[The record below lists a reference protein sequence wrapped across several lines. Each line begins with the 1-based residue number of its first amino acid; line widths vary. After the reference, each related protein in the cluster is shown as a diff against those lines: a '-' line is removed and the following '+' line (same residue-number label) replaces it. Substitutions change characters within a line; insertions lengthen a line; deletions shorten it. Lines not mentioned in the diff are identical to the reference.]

1 MSGSTEF
8 LVNNS
13 TYRPS
18 ATSAIQRSNIINHF
32 QQAPIK
38 KSSSFNNRCVKTQ
51 EKEQSSAHRSNR
63 ESKNGDSRST
73 VRNHVQFVL
82 PLNGTSR
89 SNTPTKSDNNY
100 FTNVLTP
107 TNSNSS
113 ISNRFSEFKNFN
125 VSSCDNTKSLSG
137 LNRLSNTAPLK
148 NLTSIRSS
156 SFRNKN
162 SVPNSTKTKYEPS
175 QVSKAFHNG
184 PSTTNNATDFTN
196 KSRSCKSY
204 ESINQL
210 KSSNNNNNETK
221 FETEASKSIDPN
233 THNIHRLI
241 KMATNW
247 NSKNKGKSDSA
258 SGSASKSHYT
268 MSDRSLISQTKIRKT
283 QTFLNDE
290 NKMDSESSL
299 SRKMAEVTDKS
310 IKVSQPSIDEAF
322 ADAMSDK
329 SVRVFNS
336 NRTPQPIRILPM
348 ALNRLSEISKN
359 NDTSCKKSVT
369 SIIETNDFSNKGSN
383 TYWSANSYGASE
395 IGEMGIGSSAKESS
409 ISSYLSKNNKSIS
422 FMHLNKNLN
431 SSYKTNSTS
440 TQGLNR
446 ISQGLPIHT

>member
-8 LVNNS
+8 LVNTN

-18 ATSAIQRSNIINHF
+18 ATSANNKSNIINHF
-32 QQAPIK
+32 QQNTTPIK
-38 KSSSFNNRCVKTQ
+38 KSSSFNNRSLKIQ
-51 EKEQSSAHRSNR
+51 EKEQSSANKSTR

-89 SNTPTKSDNNY
+89 SNTPTKSDSNF

-107 TNSNSS
+107 TNSTSS
-113 ISNRFSEFKNFN
+113 ISNRFSEFKNLN
-125 VSSCDNTKSLSG
+125 VSSCENAKSLSNG

-162 SVPNSTKTKYEPS
+162 SLSNSTSTKYEPS
-175 QVSKAFHNG
+175 KAFNNA
-184 PSTTNNATDFTN
+184 PSTTNNSTDFTN

-204 ESINQL
+204 ESINLL
-210 KSSNNNNNETK
+210 KTSNNTNETK
-221 FETEASKSIDPN
+221 FDADISKSIDPN

-247 NSKNKGKSDSA
+247 NSKNKGKTDS
-258 SGSASKSHYT
+258 STGSTSKPNYAI
-268 MSDRSLISQTKIRKT
+268 SDRSLISQTKIRKT

-348 ALNRLSEISKN
+348 SLNRLSEITKN
-359 NDTSCKKSVT
+359 NDSSSKKSVT
-369 SIIETNDFSNKGSN
+369 SILETNDFSNKGSN
-383 TYWSANSYGASE
+383 TYWSANSNGASE
-395 IGEMGIGSSAKESS
+395 IGEMAIGNSAKESS

-446 ISQGLPIHT
+446 ISQGLPIHI